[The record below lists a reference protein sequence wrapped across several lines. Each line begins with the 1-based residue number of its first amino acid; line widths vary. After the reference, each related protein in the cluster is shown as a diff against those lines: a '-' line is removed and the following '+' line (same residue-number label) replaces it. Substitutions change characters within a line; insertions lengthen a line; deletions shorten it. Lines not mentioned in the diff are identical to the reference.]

1 MKHFTIKELSASTS
15 AAEKNIDNTPDATA
29 TTNLKALV
37 EMILDPAREGVGRA
51 INVSSGYRSPA
62 LNAAVGG
69 AATSQHNKGEAADL
83 TCGSRSLNKDLFDYI
98 RNNLPFD
105 QLIDER
111 DYLWIHVSY
120 KRSGTNR
127 GEALR
132 SPKAGQ
138 YIKA

>member
-15 AAEKNIDNTPDATA
+15 AAEKKIDNTPDAAA
-29 TTNLKALV
+29 TINLKALV

-51 INVSSGYRSPA
+51 ITVSSGYRSSA
-62 LNAAVGG
+62 LNTAVGG
-69 AATSQHNKGEAADL
+69 AATSQHCKGEAADL
-83 TCGSRSLNKDLFDYI
+83 TCGTRSLNKELFDFI
-98 RNNLPFD
+98 RVNLPFD

-120 KRSGTNR
+120 KRSGVNR
-127 GEALR
+127 GAVLR
-132 SPKAGQ
+132 SPKSGQ